1 MFCGLIPQAQP
12 PQPYLT
18 SAEPTQQ
25 EKKKTKEI
33 KKNKKDGR
41 KDRQRFGIFMGLKF

>member
-1 MFCGLIPQAQP
+1 MFCGLIPQVQP

-25 EKKKTKEI
+25 EKKNKGNKE
-33 KKNKKDGR
+33 KQKR
-41 KDRQRFGIFMGLKF
+41 RA

>member
-1 MFCGLIPQAQP
+1 MFRGLIPQAQP

-25 EKKKTKEI
+25 EKKKQ
-33 KKNKKDGR
+33 R
-41 KDRQRFGIFMGLKF
+41 K

>member
-1 MFCGLIPQAQP
+1 MFCGLIPQVQP
-12 PQPYLT
+12 PEPYLT

-25 EKKKTKEI
+25 EKKIAKEI

-41 KDRQRFGIFMGLKF
+41 KDRQSKKS